1 MLAHKPYVSVGVVL
15 TGWCPSRYD
24 GSYGLNGWPLAEI
37 GFEYL
42 ERGTKAHLQGN
53 ELTKPRIGLGRL
65 QALPRL
71 ALFNV
76 QRVVVSDPSRH
87 HKS

>member
-15 TGWCPSRYD
+15 TRRRPSCYD
-24 GSYGLNGWPLAEI
+24 GSNGLNGRPLSEI
-37 GFEYL
+37 GFENL
-42 ERGTKAHLQGN
+42 ERGPKAHLQGN
-53 ELTKPRIGLGRL
+53 ELTKSWVGLGRL
-65 QALPRL
+65 QSLPRL